1 MLNLNATSQ
10 FKKDRRRCI
19 KRGYNMD
26 LLEAVVDT
34 LLIPAPLP
42 PANKDHSLSG
52 KWANHQECHIQSDWL
67 LIYRVEGDELMLYR
81 TGTHA
86 DLFGM

>member
-10 FKKDRRRCI
+10 FRKDRRRCV

-26 LLEAVVDT
+26 LLDAVVDT
-34 LLIPAPLP
+34 LAIPAPLP

-52 KWANHQECHIQSDWL
+52 NWTGHQECHIQSDWL
-67 LIYRVEGDELMLYR
+67 LIYRIDGNELMLYR

-86 DLFGM
+86 DLFGI